1 MKALTIQQ
9 PYAMLIALGD
19 KRVENRSWQTSYRGP
34 LAIHAGMR
42 VDTAFAKEIAEEC
55 RQEGWYWPDPLPRGG
70 IVAVARLYDIVTR
83 KKDIPDRNDRE
94 WFGGPYGWLLD
105 EIQLVEFVPMRGRL
119 GLWDV
124 DDALIKPIP
133 YPENA

>member
-42 VDTAFAKEIAEEC
+42 VDTEFTKEIAEEC
-55 RQEGWYWPDPLPRGG
+55 QREGWYWPDPLPRGG
-70 IVAVARLYDIVTR
+70 IIAVAQLYDIVA
-83 KKDIPDRNDRE
+83 DAESIADPDDRE
-94 WFGGPYGWLLD
+94 WFGGPLGWLLAD
-105 EIQLVEFVPMRGRL
+105 AQLVEFVPMRGRL

-133 YPENA
+133 FPDGE